1 MIDSALGDDSLPPKL
16 GVRLGLTTVDVSDGL
31 AVLALLLA
39 AVAGA
44 VGLFVPDLYRDSPEM
59 VRQARATDLV
69 TLTAAAPALG
79 LALWRARRSG
89 SARARMV
96 AIGALGYLAYN
107 YAIYGFSVVI
117 NPATPIHLAILGLA
131 SWSLVLTVAGID
143 DATLDRTTRLRLP
156 RRTTSGL
163 LITVA
168 ALFAMLWLSQIAGS
182 IISNRLPAAV
192 SDLNLPT
199 SAIYAL
205 DIAFAL
211 PFLALSGTWL
221 IRHDRR
227 GPASAL
233 TALCWLVLMGLSV
246 LSIFGIDAAAGITVD
261 VVPVGIFAVITGAAA
276 TLVVGAV
283 ISARNAR

>member
-168 ALFAMLWLSQIAGS
+168 TLFAMLWLSQIAGS